1 MAGET
6 AVTLLTGRVGGALAS
21 PSAPLVAKGP
31 WLQILVDS
39 EWLAKLESDLACL
52 QQPDG
57 VIIYIFVNLFCLFY
71 LFLHRIEIP
80 IKYNN
85 FSQFHFK
92 GGRSQNILLVRPTDG
107 VDGSA

>member
-6 AVTLLTGRVGGALAS
+6 AVTLLTSRVGGALAS

-57 VIIYIFVNLFCLFY
+57 VIIQL
-71 LFLHRIEIP
+71 
-80 IKYNN
+80 
-85 FSQFHFK
+85 
-92 GGRSQNILLVRPTDG
+92 ILLPFPLNSIHLILGLSIPLCFRLVRS
-107 VDGSA
+107 VW

>member
-6 AVTLLTGRVGGALAS
+6 AVTLLTSRVGGALAS

-57 VIIYIFVNLFCLFY
+57 VIIHFIY
-71 LFLHRIEIP
+71 LHFIDFSIQFIP
-80 IKYNN
+80 CVPVSVYC
-85 FSQFHFK
+85 
-92 GGRSQNILLVRPTDG
+92 R
-107 VDGSA
+107 